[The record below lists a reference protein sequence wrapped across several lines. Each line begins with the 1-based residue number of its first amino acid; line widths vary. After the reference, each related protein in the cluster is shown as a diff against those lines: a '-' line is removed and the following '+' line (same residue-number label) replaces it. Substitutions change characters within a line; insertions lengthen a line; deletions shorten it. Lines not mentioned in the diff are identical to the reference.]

1 MDEAQALLDQ
11 YPMQVKMYERKPEF
25 AALDLVEKAS
35 FLREMMQIP
44 EAAPAAPKVETFDDI
59 ISSMAASMVLE
70 VQEHNPDLEI
80 IHAPIF
86 DQEEVVRKARA
97 IADEAFRR

>member
-1 MDEAQALLDQ
+1 
-11 YPMQVKMYERKPEF
+11 
-25 AALDLVEKAS
+25 
-35 FLREMMQIP
+35 
-44 EAAPAAPKVETFDDI
+44 
-59 ISSMAASMVLE
+59 MVLE
-70 VQEHNPDLEI
+70 VQEHNPDLQI